1 MILNFYIAS
10 RSSSLFLYVI
20 SFALDSLWP
29 IFSDTILLF
38 FFTFLK
44 KKQTELKLK
53 RSWKSGRERQIFHSV
68 RHFNDYAYITR
79 WGKEQTKKCNNKCEQ
94 VDYTFRPPIS
104 HWIITLTRIPI
115 VGRRSIYSYNL
126 FRVEL
131 SPTGGNSK
139 TKHQQQQQ
147 HQQWQQYQRQ
157 QKKNILRM
165 IIKQ

>member
-1 MILNFYIAS
+1 MSFLLLWILYGQLFSYSFFYAFP
-10 RSSSLFLYVI
+10 RN
-20 SFALDSLWP
+20 
-29 IFSDTILLF
+29 
-38 FFTFLK
+38 K

-53 RSWKSGRERQIFHSV
+53 RSWKSGRGRQIFHSV

-131 SPTGGNSK
+131 FPTGCNSK

-147 HQQWQQYQRQ
+147 QEQQQRWQQYQRQ
-157 QKKNILRM
+157 QKKNILRT

>member
-1 MILNFYIAS
+1 MTRFFPIQYSF
-10 RSSSLFLYVI
+10 FLC
-20 SFALDSLWP
+20 SF
-29 IFSDTILLF
+29 
-38 FFTFLK
+38 K
-44 KKQTELKLK
+44 KKTTELKLK
-53 RSWKSGRERQIFHSV
+53 RSWKSGRGRQIFHSV

-131 SPTGGNSK
+131 FPTGGNSK

-147 HQQWQQYQRQ
+147 QRWQQYQRQ
-157 QKKNILRM
+157 QKLRM